1 MLVYF
6 TDDDETFFTTNMI
19 FITGI
24 IIFIVISGKV
34 IGKISYVFP
43 NSSTSLEPLNVDI
56 EVLLSPS
63 LLNKS
68 ILHLADSSL
77 LLLQK
82 IIKLTE
88 NDRECLTFV
97 AFGGSVTCGMGLENG
112 KDDAWPQWFKII
124 LDKNFPCNS
133 VEGEFLILALF
144 NYVLFMYIDI
154 R

>member
-1 MLVYF
+1 M
-6 TDDDETFFTTNMI
+6 
-19 FITGI
+19 
-24 IIFIVISGKV
+24 
-34 IGKISYVFP
+34 
-43 NSSTSLEPLNVDI
+43 NVNTHRLKYDTW
-56 EVLLSPS
+56 LH
-63 LLNKS
+63 KS

-82 IIKLTE
+82 ILKLTE